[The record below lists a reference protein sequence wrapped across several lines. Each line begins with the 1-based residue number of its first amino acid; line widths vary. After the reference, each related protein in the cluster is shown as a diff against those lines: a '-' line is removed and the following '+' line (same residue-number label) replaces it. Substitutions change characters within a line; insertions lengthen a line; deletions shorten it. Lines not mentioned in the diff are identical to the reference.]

1 MRVQEAHD
9 LDLSVILQVENQ
21 IRKSHDLP
29 DAQPVYRHLL
39 TKLWRASAG
48 RIRDQGMGVLDRVEE
63 TLGDRRSRFQQIMIS
78 ASSNSASA
86 LGRMEKGLAVIPPS

>member
-1 MRVQEAHD
+1 
-9 LDLSVILQVENQ
+9 
-21 IRKSHDLP
+21 
-29 DAQPVYRHLL
+29 
-39 TKLWRASAG
+39 
-48 RIRDQGMGVLDRVEE
+48 MGVLDRVEE